1 MSQVNL
7 LPPEIRQKA
16 KVRNQAIL
24 VAIAGAALV
33 GFVIVLAVL
42 QGVALRDVNSD
53 LNAQV
58 SYNASVTDQINDLQ
72 SFQDLATQLDTQ
84 QQIVDAAMAYEVS
97 WSSALRDLQLVL
109 PDYMSVATFT
119 GSVTA
124 NTTTPPVIP
133 TGGGPGIIGNIAVG
147 GSSTGSL
154 RLARWL
160 SKLDEFKGWGNP
172 WMASATRTVD
182 SDVWVFSTTI
192 DVFEDAATPRG
203 QVPTP

>member
-24 VAIAGAALV
+24 VGLLGAALIAL
-33 GFVIVLAVL
+33 VIVLTLL
-42 QGVALRDVNSD
+42 QGFALKKTNSD

-58 SYNASVTDQINDLQ
+58 ATNSSIQHQIDDLQ
-72 SFQDLATQLDTQ
+72 SYQELATQLDTQ
-84 QQIVDAAMAYEVS
+84 EQIVNDAMAYEVS

-109 PDYMSVATFT
+109 PDQMSVSTFT

-124 NTTTPPVIP
+124 NTTTPPVVP

-147 GSSTGSL
+147 GSSSGSL

-160 SKLDEFKGWGNP
+160 SKLDEVKGWGNP
-172 WMASATRTVD
+172 WMATATRTVD
-182 SDVWVFSTTI
+182 SDIWTFSTTI
-192 DVFEDAATPRG
+192 DVFQDAATPRG
-203 QVPTP
+203 QVPAP